1 LFAQE
6 RHREILNILHKEG
19 KVIVKDLSTHFNVTE
34 DCIRKDLKILEN
46 EDLLERTYGGAVIV
60 RQSAHMQ
67 GVEIRK
73 SLNAESKTL
82 IAKKTFDIIEE
93 NETVFLDIS
102 TTNILLAEKLSKSKK
117 KLTVVTNM
125 LDIISVL
132 NNEDNNV
139 RVISTGGILSK
150 DLDGF
155 IGSATIESI
164 LNYKPDKCFIGSC
177 GVNIFDKSVTTFDVE
192 DGNTKKAVI
201 KSSKKVYL
209 VMENSKFYFDGTYK
223 FATLYDIDT
232 IITETAPDNNII
244 NLLGDTDTN
253 IV

>member
-1 LFAQE
+1 
-6 RHREILNILHKEG
+6 
-19 KVIVKDLSTHFNVTE
+19 
-34 DCIRKDLKILEN
+34 
-46 EDLLERTYGGAVIV
+46 
-60 RQSAHMQ
+60 
-67 GVEIRK
+67 
-73 SLNAESKTL
+73 
-82 IAKKTFDIIEE
+82 
-93 NETVFLDIS
+93 
-102 TTNILLAEKLSKSKK
+102 
-117 KLTVVTNM
+117 M
-125 LDIISVL
+125 LDIVSVL

-139 RVISTGGILSK
+139 RVICTGGILSK

-164 LNYKPDKCFIGSC
+164 SNYKPDKCFIGSC

-192 DGNTKKAVI
+192 DGNTKKVVI

-209 VMENSKFYFDGTYK
+209 VMENNKFYFDGTYK